1 MRLSRFIGLR
11 VGNVNGDV
19 GRFFRIFFG
28 KVFAETA
35 CRDARTKYIGHPWIA
50 GWSSLVAR
58 QAHNLKAAGSN
69 PAPATNLFR
78 PILMVPLDLLTD
90 LPRIRYGEA

>member
-1 MRLSRFIGLR
+1 VEIHLNALEPFHGLC
-11 VGNVNGDV
+11 VGNVNGAVV
-19 GRFFRIFFG
+19 GFFQTFLG

-35 CRDARTKYIGHPWIA
+35 CPDEGTPYIGRPWIA

-69 PAPATNLFR
+69 PAPATNLFGL
-78 PILMVPLDLLTD
+78 ILNFSLLTV
-90 LPRIRYGEA
+90 Y